1 MAAKADD
8 IKEGLKHFAS
18 TSKYKGK
25 MTQMSTTAFSSLIGE
40 LNAWL
45 EQKDKETIQSDDDKK
60 LVARVI
66 THDAS
71 VAATYIPTPNGLIG
85 TYAKNMLP
93 ALVTVSVSGPAYT
106 NLTQSYSFKEWPA
119 VRADVARV
127 LGIVD
132 KTHSSHGANFKG
144 SLTLKQVI
152 DNVTATVQGAD
163 QKAKVAALIKK
174 NYPLYQ

>member
-8 IKEGLKHFAS
+8 IKEALRHLAG
-18 TSKYKGK
+18 TPKYKDK
-25 MTQMSTTAFSSLIGE
+25 KTQMSTAAFASLIGE
-40 LNAWL
+40 LNKWL
-45 EQKDKETIQSDDDKK
+45 EEKDRETIQSEDDKQ

-71 VAATYIPTPNGLIG
+71 VATTYIPTPNGLIG
-85 TYAKNMLP
+85 TYPKNMLP
-93 ALVTVSVSGPAYT
+93 ALVTASVSGPVYT
-106 NLTQSYSFKEWPA
+106 NLKQSFSFKEWPD

-144 SLTLKQVI
+144 NLTLKQVI
-152 DNVTATVQGAD
+152 DNVTATVQGND
-163 QKAKVAALIKK
+163 QKLKVAVLIKK
-174 NYPLYQ
+174 HYPGYQ